1 LNKKFFRTA
10 GIGET
15 SLDRISCSL
24 GGKAVMTHAL
34 QCINELL
41 GNGLNFL
48 FIFYS
53 FFKENW
59 KYRHAGLCALSTI
72 GEVKFN

>member
-1 LNKKFFRTA
+1 
-10 GIGET
+10 
-15 SLDRISCSL
+15 
-24 GGKAVMTHAL
+24 MTHAL

-41 GNGLNFL
+41 GNGLNFYFL
-48 FIFYS
+48 FNP